1 MASATC
7 AGLRWA
13 ARTPCWDLVR
23 ARSVPFTSRARR
35 QETYAHLESPRYLC
49 WTGRHELALEVIQ
62 RLHRDPTDPGDS
74 AAQAEFMQIQAQV
87 EKDKEQKS
95 GYIQMFT
102 KPSWRKRSLLVLFI
116 MYAFLARNALT

>member
-1 MASATC
+1 MA
-7 AGLRWA
+7 L
-13 ARTPCWDLVR
+13 
-23 ARSVPFTSRARR
+23 
-35 QETYAHLESPRYLC
+35 Q
-49 WTGRHELALEVIQ
+49 VIQ
-62 RLHRDPTDPGDS
+62 RLHRDPTDPEDT

-116 MYAFLARNALT
+116 MYDFTFCNAMKCRRADIC

>member
-1 MASATC
+1 
-7 AGLRWA
+7 
-13 ARTPCWDLVR
+13 
-23 ARSVPFTSRARR
+23 
-35 QETYAHLESPRYLC
+35 LC
-49 WTGRHELALEVIQ
+49 WTGHHDAALQVIR
-62 RLHRDPTDPGDS
+62 RLHRDPTDPEDS

-116 MYAFLARNALT
+116 MYAFLPCTAMMFIWADSC